1 MSPSSA
7 NSPRSHHREKAFLR
21 RRAPGRCPSWAR
33 PVRRM
38 EEHSV
43 QAIRDFLDRH
53 VHVIGAQPP
62 SPPCTGEPGVRGQNV
77 PIRPSQLEWDI
88 LHQLMHLAMA
98 PGLKPGASARTR
110 A

>member
-1 MSPSSA
+1 
-7 NSPRSHHREKAFLR
+7 
-21 RRAPGRCPSWAR
+21 
-33 PVRRM
+33 M

-77 PIRPSQLEWDI
+77 PIRPSQLEWGI
-88 LHQLMHLAMA
+88 LHQLMHLAMGAGFEAGRQCAHSRIGGGALLQEVRHIVVAEQWNHLTFPGFA
-98 PGLKPGASARTR
+98 PIP
-110 A
+110 